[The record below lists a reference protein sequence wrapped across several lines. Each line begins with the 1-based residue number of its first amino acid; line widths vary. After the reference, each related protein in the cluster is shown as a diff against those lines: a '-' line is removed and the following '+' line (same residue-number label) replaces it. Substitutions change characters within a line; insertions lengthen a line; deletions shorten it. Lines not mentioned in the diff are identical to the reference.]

1 MRMLS
6 IIPVEKKK
14 TRSNPF
20 AKEGLDQGRDY
31 AHGLV
36 WTSDFVVVSFLLD
49 S

>member
-1 MRMLS
+1 MKMLS
-6 IIPVEKKK
+6 IIPVKKKK

-20 AKEGLDQGRDY
+20 AKEGDQGRDY

-36 WTSDFVVVSFLLD
+36 WTSDFVVVSFLLY